1 MPLFIFC
8 QSLEICFIDPHYIF
22 QHLEMAQLCWYQLQP
37 VNSLFKYKMNVLNLV
52 HHQKLKIHA
61 YMVGFQRDLKFVIF
75 RKVGCRLSFRQLFI
89 SCCILISMNCL
100 FCDRQLL
107 CELTQLSF
115 ITFMSR
121 FIQLLTVFYF
131 VNVKFI
137 PFLDQALKL

>member
-8 QSLEICFIDPHYIF
+8 QSLEICFVDPHYIF
-22 QHLEMAQLCWYQLQP
+22 QLLEMAQLFWYQLQP
-37 VNSLFKYKMNVLNLV
+37 ANLLFKYKMNVLNLV

-61 YMVGFQRDLKFVIF
+61 YMVGFQRGLKFVIF
-75 RKVGCRLSFRQLFI
+75 RKGPQVLFI

-100 FCDRQLL
+100 SCDRQLL
-107 CELTQLSF
+107 CELTQLFF

-121 FIQLLTVFYF
+121 FIQLLTLFDF

>member
-22 QHLEMAQLCWYQLQP
+22 QLLEMAQLCWYQLQP
-37 VNSLFKYKMNVLNLV
+37 VNLLFKYKMNVLNLV

-61 YMVGFQRDLKFVIF
+61 YMVGFQRGLKFVIF
-75 RKVGCRLSFRQLFI
+75 RKGPQVLFI

-100 FCDRQLL
+100 SRDRQLP
-107 CELTQLSF
+107 CELTQLFF

-121 FIQLLTVFYF
+121 FIQLLTLFDF

-137 PFLDQALKL
+137 PFLDQELKL

>member
-22 QHLEMAQLCWYQLQP
+22 QLLEMAQLCWYQLQH
-37 VNSLFKYKMNVLNLV
+37 VNLLFKYKMNVLNLV

-61 YMVGFQRDLKFVIF
+61 YMVGFQRGLKFVIF
-75 RKVGCRLSFRQLFI
+75 RTGPQVLFI

-100 FCDRQLL
+100 SCDRQLL
-107 CELTQLSF
+107 CELTQLFF

-121 FIQLLTVFYF
+121 FIQLLTLFDF

-137 PFLDQALKL
+137 PFLDQELKL